1 MRPHRKNREPPAT
14 LDGRGAEEMSHAGS
28 GRNQHVAG
36 KLSTFGRA
44 LRLLAHYFEAFFNWF
59 ARDRLKKGCAIA
71 SGLITPIDSGSFVAR
86 FAACRDFLTV

>member
-1 MRPHRKNREPPAT
+1 MGVALRRDEP
-14 LDGRGAEEMSHAGS
+14 RWIS
-28 GRNQHVAG
+28 GRINTWRGNFRA
-36 KLSTFGRA
+36 FGRA